1 MQLVEIY
8 ALDLEASQAPLT
20 CLAQVFRPA
29 VGLPPSRSRP
39 CEAALRG
46 DDQSLRVR
54 VESLGDQAL
63 RDLGAVGVGGVYEVY
78 AELDRPPEDAT
89 SLLGI
94 IGLSPDALS
103 GDAHRAEAHA
113 VVVKLAAQS
122 ERAG

>member
-29 VGLPPSRSRP
+29 VGLPPAWSRP

-54 VESLGDQAL
+54 VEGLGDQAL
-63 RDLGAVGVGGVYEVY
+63 RDLWAVGVGGVYEVY
-78 AELDRPPEDAT
+78 AELDRPREDTT

-94 IGLSPDALS
+94 LGLSPNALS
-103 GDAHRAEAHA
+103 GNAHRAEAHA
-113 VVVKLAAQS
+113 VDVQVAT
-122 ERAG
+122 